1 MPTLTL
7 KTSFPLAA
15 PAARRIAAAL
25 TDLTARCLGK
35 RAEVTA
41 VMVEAGCVAAWT
53 IGADL
58 AHPPTAWL
66 EISVTAGTNS
76 AAEKAAFIE
85 AAYALLAQLPE
96 TAQGMGPEGL
106 ALASYVIVREL
117 PATDWGYGGRTQQAR
132 QAERM
137 AAA

>member
-7 KTSFPLAA
+7 KTSFALAT
-15 PAARRIAAAL
+15 PAAARAAAAL

-41 VMVEAGCVAAWT
+41 VMVESGRVSAWT
-53 IGADL
+53 IGGEV
-58 AHPPTAWL
+58 AHAPTAWL
-66 EISVTAGTNS
+66 EIDITAGTNS
-76 AAEKAAFIE
+76 AAQKAAFIE
-85 AAYALLAQLPE
+85 AAYGVMAALAANE
-96 TAQGMGPEGL
+96 ASASEGL

-132 QAERM
+132 QAERI
-137 AAA
+137 AAI